1 MFRGHGILWITEKG
15 SAGGIRRFRIGD
27 GPAIS
32 VDCLFP
38 LGSEGVLLMLRFIGS
53 PHANR

>member
-1 MFRGHGILWITEKG
+1 MFRGHGILWITEKR
-15 SAGGIRRFRIGD
+15 SAGGLRCFRSGD

-38 LGSEGVLLMLRFIGS
+38 LGSEGMLLMLRFIGS